1 MAEKIPLG
9 LYLWRRIAELG
20 VSSVFGVPGDMNL
33 ELLDYINNV
42 QGLSWVGTANE
53 LGAAYAADGYCRVKQ
68 SPGVIVT
75 TMGVGELSAINGVA
89 GAYTE
94 QVKLIHIVGTTGT
107 AVQKRNAMIHHCLG
121 PNPDHRVYE
130 KISAHVRATHC
141 WLDDINTAPSEIDRV
156 LRTCLETSLPVYI
169 FVPMDFVHPLV
180 IPPAPSQP
188 LDVPPA
194 AAAAPLIET
203 VLSELYS
210 ARSPVILVDALVSRH
225 RATREARQLLD
236 KFRFPTFSTPMG
248 KSIANESAP
257 YFHSTYNGKVSFPG
271 VAAFVE
277 DASDLVL
284 DLGPIL
290 SDSNT
295 GGHTRTIAAEKLIS
309 VHPHELVVRG
319 KSFPGTSIRAVLAG
333 LAAAVDTSKLPEV
346 PRPDVLSP
354 PELEVDVAEEAI
366 TQSWIWR
373 RVGEFVRPGD
383 VLIGEAGTAQFGL
396 SDAEFPENLTYLTQ
410 VYYGSIGYAL
420 PACLGRRSLALTA
433 QEVGTMVKLGLENVL
448 ILVINNAGYTIERAI
463 HGPEEAYN
471 DIAAWNWQLM
481 LSFFGD
487 KQGKERSRE
496 VRTKDE
502 LEAVLALPEY
512 TSPKSIQVV
521 EVHMG
526 RMDIPWRLGTQI
538 DIVRARAAAAAEN
551 N

>member
-1 MAEKIPLG
+1 
-9 LYLWRRIAELG
+9 
-20 VSSVFGVPGDMNL
+20 
-33 ELLDYINNV
+33 
-42 QGLSWVGTANE
+42 
-53 LGAAYAADGYCRVKQ
+53 
-68 SPGVIVT
+68 
-75 TMGVGELSAINGVA
+75 MGVGELSAINGVA

-121 PNPDHRVYE
+121 PNPDHRVR
-130 KISAHVRATHC
+130 KMAFVRATSR
-141 WLDDINTAPSEIDRV
+141 LIPGRSTKRYPPTSAQRTAGWMTSILRLRRSIIIQRV

-236 KFRFPTFSTPMG
+236 KLRFPTFSTPMG

-410 VYYGSIGYAL
+410 IYYGSIGYAL
-420 PACLGRRSLALTA
+420 PACLGAAVAKKELGSEGRVVLVTGDGSLQLTA

-448 ILVINNAGYTIERAI
+448 MWV
-463 HGPEEAYN
+463 PV
-471 DIAAWNWQLM
+471 NWGGGQRQ
-481 LSFFGD
+481 SAD
-487 KQGKERSRE
+487 
-496 VRTKDE
+496 
-502 LEAVLALPEY
+502 
-512 TSPKSIQVV
+512 
-521 EVHMG
+521 
-526 RMDIPWRLGTQI
+526 
-538 DIVRARAAAAAEN
+538 AAAG
-551 N
+551 